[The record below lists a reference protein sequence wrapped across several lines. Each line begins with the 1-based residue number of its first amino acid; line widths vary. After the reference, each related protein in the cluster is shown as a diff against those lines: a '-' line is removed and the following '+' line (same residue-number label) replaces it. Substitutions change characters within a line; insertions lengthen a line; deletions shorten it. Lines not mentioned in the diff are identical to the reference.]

1 MCRRRSR
8 VVTVVTVASGVD
20 PAATRCYGRSQPGTS
35 PRKYPK
41 PRRAGALRILTGGW
55 PLAMAAAGG
64 NRFRDRRV
72 PGR

>member
-1 MCRRRSR
+1 MLRTFTARHIATQVPEAAASRR
-8 VVTVVTVASGVD
+8 
-20 PAATRCYGRSQPGTS
+20 
-35 PRKYPK
+35 
-41 PRRAGALRILTGGW
+41 LRILTGGW